1 MYMMMKKLFAML
13 LCLSMLVNCAAL
25 AETGKASMGVIDVNG
40 AFDLK
45 CALPEG
51 YRLEVLYSDSVT
63 CIATVKAEDPSKP
76 TLQISVAFNEI
87 YAGIDR
93 LNDMDEDALKA
104 VEDSFRAEESV
115 DISYMETAYG
125 TKLMVVK
132 ENLDGADYVDFYT
145 VYKGYEVELIL
156 THAQYDAETGM
167 ILDTPPITEAEIQM
181 AVQFLSDMDFVPAQ

>member
-1 MYMMMKKLFAML
+1 MYMMKKFFAIL
-13 LCLSMLVNCAAL
+13 LCLSMLMSCAAL
-25 AETGKASMGVIDVNG
+25 AETGKATMGVIDVNG
-40 AFDLK
+40 TFELK

-63 CIATVKAEDPSKP
+63 CIASVKPNDADKP
-76 TLQISVAFNEI
+76 TLMISVAFNEI

-93 LNDMDEDALKA
+93 LNDLDKDALKT

-181 AVQFLSDMDFVPAQ
+181 AVQFLSDMDFVGA

>member
-1 MYMMMKKLFAML
+1 MMKKLFAML

-25 AETGKASMGVIDVNG
+25 AETAKVSMGVINVNG
-40 AFDLK
+40 AFELK

-51 YRLEVLYSDSVT
+51 YRLNVQYADPTV
-63 CIATVKAEDPSKP
+63 CIASVSSQDAAKPS
-76 TLQISVAFNEI
+76 LQISVAFNEI

-156 THAQYDAETGM
+156 THAKYDAETGM
-167 ILDTPPITEAEIQM
+167 IVDIPSITDAEIQM

>member
-1 MYMMMKKLFAML
+1 MYMMKKFFAIL
-13 LCLSMLVNCAAL
+13 LCLSMLMSCAAL
-25 AETGKASMGVIDVNG
+25 AETGKATMGVIDVNG
-40 AFDLK
+40 TFELK

-63 CIATVKAEDPSKP
+63 CIASVKPNDAGKP
-76 TLQISVAFNEI
+76 TLMISVAFNEI

-93 LNDMDEDALKA
+93 LNDLDKDALKT

-181 AVQFLSDMDFVPAQ
+181 AVQFLSDMDFVGA